1 MRKMW
6 KCQNEIRLNFAE
18 RVREVCVCVEKKH
31 MHKTG
36 ETKAKEIKKEGKAR
50 QKRRLVEYAGITSLY
65 AVVP

>member
-1 MRKMW
+1 M
-6 KCQNEIRLNFAE
+6 
-18 RVREVCVCVEKKH
+18 CVCVEKKH

-36 ETKAKEIKKEGKAR
+36 EAKAKEIKKEGKAR